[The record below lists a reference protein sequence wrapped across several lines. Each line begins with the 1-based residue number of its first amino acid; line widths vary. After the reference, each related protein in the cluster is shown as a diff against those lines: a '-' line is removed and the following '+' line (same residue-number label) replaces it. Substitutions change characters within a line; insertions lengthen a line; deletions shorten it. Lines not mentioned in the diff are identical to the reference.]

1 MAHLC
6 LLVSVTAS
14 VPVIPPDLPGAD
26 LVDTGLR
33 DLRADRRTAPAL
45 LLLGARARLAE
56 NGILMPVASVPDPER
71 ALYDLL
77 DAEDPAGAPAR
88 YNALRQR
95 LVSFCCALEQHA
107 RRRDR

>member
-1 MAHLC
+1 M
-6 LLVSVTAS
+6 TAT
-14 VPVIPPDLPGAD
+14 VPVIPSDLPGAD
-26 LVDTGLR
+26 LVDAGLS
-33 DLRADRRTAPAL
+33 DLHAGRSTVPAL

-56 NGILMPVASVPDPER
+56 DGIRLPVLGVENPER

-77 DAEDPAGAPAR
+77 DAEDPLGAPAR

-95 LVSFCCALEQHA
+95 LVSFCHAFEQHA